1 MPSIQKPPTN
11 QSSNHKAKLVINWEK
26 LTIISSGVLF
36 IIIILVLVYWFF
48 ALRPQVESQV
58 SRQTEESFENVENPE
73 STEISQLTKNWRSVS
88 DTNLGI
94 EFKHPPNWSVEVNE
108 EPSIYFFME
117 NKDDW
122 DLENYTEIVLESPDY
137 TSDKVA
143 DGGEKIK
150 KGSRILVTPY
160 KNEVSFNT
168 LDEVSSNEIGSRDF
182 ERKIIIDGQVA
193 RRIDYTQDTAFYF
206 TEVYVLKNGRAF
218 LIIRSYLE
226 GERSIYEEIFN
237 AVVRSLK
244 FTK

>member
-1 MPSIQKPPTN
+1 M
-11 QSSNHKAKLVINWEK
+11 
-26 LTIISSGVLF
+26 
-36 IIIILVLVYWFF
+36 
-48 ALRPQVESQV
+48 
-58 SRQTEESFENVENPE
+58 
-73 STEISQLTKNWRSVS
+73 
-88 DTNLGI
+88 
-94 EFKHPPNWSVEVNE
+94 
-108 EPSIYFFME
+108 
-117 NKDDW
+117 
-122 DLENYTEIVLESPDY
+122 
-137 TSDKVA
+137 A

-218 LIIRSYLE
+218 LVIRSYLE